1 MHDFLMVEKIVLMD
15 GTVLEDKQVFTNSG
29 NFVIVSDGAENPTFT
44 WYNVNEIRV
53 MHGVTYSQGGGGKLG
68 TRQYAWY

>member
-1 MHDFLMVEKIVLMD
+1 MHDFLMVEKIAFVD
-15 GTVLEDKQVFTNSG
+15 GTVLEDVQVFTNSG
-29 NFVIVSDGAENPTFT
+29 SFVIISDGAENPTFT

-53 MHGVTYSQGGGGKLG
+53 MQGVTYSQGGGGKIG